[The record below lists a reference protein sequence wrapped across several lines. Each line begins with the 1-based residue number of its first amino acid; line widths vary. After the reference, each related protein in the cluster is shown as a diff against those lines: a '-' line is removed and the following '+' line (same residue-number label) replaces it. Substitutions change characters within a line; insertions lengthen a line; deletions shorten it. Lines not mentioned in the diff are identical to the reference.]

1 MAANNL
7 VIAIDGP
14 AGAGKSTVAKM
25 VAEKLN
31 YVYLDTG
38 AMYRAVTY
46 LVLERGVDPNNQEAV
61 TEIARQAD
69 IVFSNASGKAKVYL
83 NGEDITDKI
92 RTREISNLVSPLS
105 AIASVRSILVDQ
117 QRKLA
122 ASGNVVLDGRDIG
135 TVVLPN
141 ADLKVFLTAS
151 GEERARRRLKDLEK
165 QGEKADFTE
174 LLAEIEA
181 RDKRDSTRD
190 VAPLKVADDAVVI
203 DTDNLTIDQVVDQ
216 IRSLHALRRGQ

>member
-25 VAEKLN
+25 VAEQLN

-61 TEIARQAD
+61 TDVAKQAD
-69 IVFSNASGKAKVYL
+69 IVFSNASGKAKVFL
-83 NGEDITDKI
+83 NDADITDKI

-151 GEERARRRLKDLEK
+151 SEERARRRLKDLER
-165 QGEKADFTE
+165 QGEKADFKE
-174 LLAEIEA
+174 LLEEIEA

-203 DTDNLTIDQVVDQ
+203 DTDYLTIDEVVEK
-216 IRSLHALRRGQ
+216 IRSLHALRREQ